1 MKKITFST
9 IIFLVPAIAAIVPY
23 STSLEVKRQI
33 GDFNQT
39 FYQTTDLKMLDST
52 YQRGWFHSVAQSHFE
67 GKDQATDKSTRF
79 VLLHDIDHTFVPIQP
94 TRVNTRIYPAS
105 MNDEGAEMHD
115 KVALLEV
122 HTTVQTN
129 GDSLS
134 KVKASPLKDSDENFK
149 NLVWLLWK
157 KFYPFLPGYFPS
169 EIPAPQV
176 KDDKPHLQ
184 WQGLQGNVAVKQNA
198 GTFQAF
204 ITSPKIQLDTDQ
216 GQIVIQGITFNADM
230 QLVNSEVMK
239 ARVNIAEIQLTDK
252 QVPPVKS
259 VIQDITFN
267 ADMQSDRTKT
277 MQGDLNIAAVQLT
290 GGKQVRAVKLEGIK
304 LVGHNNMVS
313 EYLTVAMKTS
323 LQKIQVGADHYGPGY
338 GDFEIRH
345 WHLPTLAEIPLQ
357 DLAQVQQVNAPKF
370 KLMSLGLAFL
380 NKSPEFALTR
390 LNIHTPNGEL
400 RGKLQVKMEPFEG
413 GIFAF
418 FINPFLFFNALNA
431 QLEAHI
437 PQPLLDSF
445 IQNNEVDNTIR
456 QRLKT
461 WRKQGILI
469 PADDQPGY
477 YHSQMQLSG
486 GILQVNGQQLP
497 LATIWNESL

>member
-1 MKKITFST
+1 MKKMTFST
-9 IIFLVPAIAAIVPY
+9 LLFLVPAIAAIVPY
-23 STSLEVKRQI
+23 STSLEIKRQI

-52 YQRGWFHSVAQSHFE
+52 YQRGWFHSVAQSNFE
-67 GKDQATDKSTRF
+67 GKDQTTDKSTRF
-79 VLLHDIDHTFVPIQP
+79 VLLHEIDHTFVPIQP
-94 TRVNTRIYPAS
+94 TRVNTRIYPAK
-105 MNDEGAEMHD
+105 MNDEGLEMHD

-134 KVKASPLKDSDENFK
+134 QVKASPLKDSDENFK

-157 KFYPFLPGYFPS
+157 KFYPDLMGDIPP
-169 EIPAPQV
+169 EIAALHV
-176 KDDKPHLQ
+176 KDEKPHLQ
-184 WQGLQGNVAVKQNA
+184 WQGLQGSVAVKQNL
-198 GTFQAF
+198 GIFQTF

-216 GQIVIQGITFNADM
+216 GKIVIQGITFNADM

-239 ARVNIAEIQLTDK
+239 ARVNMAEIQLTDK
-252 QVPPVKS
+252 QAPPVKS
-259 VIQDITFN
+259 VIQGMTFN
-267 ADMQSDRTKT
+267 AELMQSAHTKT
-277 MQGDLNIAAVQLT
+277 MQGSLNIAAVQLA
-290 GGKQVRAVKLEGIK
+290 GGKQVGTVKLEGIK
-304 LVGHNNMVS
+304 LIGHNNIVS

-323 LQKIQVGADHYGPGY
+323 LQQIQVGADRYGPGY

-357 DLAQVQQVNAPKF
+357 DLAQVQQANAPKF
-370 KLMSLGLAFL
+370 KLMSLGLTFL

-390 LNIHTPNGEL
+390 LNFKTPDGEL
-400 RGKLQVKMEPFEG
+400 RGKLRVKMEPFEG

-418 FINPFLFFNALNA
+418 FNPFLLFNALNA

-445 IQNNEVDNTIR
+445 IQNNDVDKTIR

-461 WRKQGILI
+461 WKKQGILI
-469 PADDQPGY
+469 PAGDQAGY
-477 YHSQMQLSG
+477 YRSQMQLSG

>member
-9 IIFLVPAIAAIVPY
+9 LIFLVAAIAAIVPY
-23 STSLEVKRQI
+23 WTSFEVKRQI

-52 YQRGWFHSVAQSHFE
+52 YQRGWFHSVAESNFE
-67 GKDQATDKSTRF
+67 GKDQTTDKSTRF
-79 VLLHDIDHTFVPIQP
+79 ILRHEIDHTFVPIQP
-94 TRVNTRIYPAS
+94 TRVNTRIYPAK

-122 HTTVQTN
+122 HTTVQTD

-134 KVKASPLKDSDENFK
+134 EVKASPLKDSDENFK
-149 NLVWLLWK
+149 HLVWLLWK
-157 KFYPFLPGYFPS
+157 KFYPDLAGYFPP
-169 EIPAPQV
+169 EISALHL
-176 KDDKPHLQ
+176 KYDNPHLQ
-184 WQGLQGNVAVKQNA
+184 WQDLQGSVAVKQNA
-198 GTFQAF
+198 GTFQAEMH
-204 ITSPKIQLDTDQ
+204 SPKIQLDTDQ
-216 GQIVIQGITFNADM
+216 GKIVIQGITFNADM
-230 QLVNSEVMK
+230 QLVNSSVLK

-252 QVPPVKS
+252 QVTPVKS

-267 ADMQSDRTKT
+267 VDMQSSA
-277 MQGDLNIAAVQLT
+277 MQGSLNIATVQLT

-304 LVGHNNMVS
+304 LIGHNNIVS

-323 LQKIQVGADHYGPGY
+323 LQQIQVGADRYGPGY

-345 WHLPTLAEIPLQ
+345 WHLPTLAKIPLQ
-357 DLAQVQQVNAPKF
+357 DLAQVQEANAAKF
-370 KLMSLGLAFL
+370 KLMSLGLTFL

-390 LNIHTPNGEL
+390 LNLNTPDGEL
-400 RGKLQVKMEPFEG
+400 RGKLRVKMEAFEG

-418 FINPFLFFNALNA
+418 FNPFLLFNALNA
-431 QLEAHI
+431 QLDAHI

-445 IQNNEVDNTIR
+445 IQNNDVDKTIR
-456 QRLKT
+456 QRLKA

-477 YHSQMQLSG
+477 YRSQMQLSG

>member
-9 IIFLVPAIAAIVPY
+9 FIFFLPAIAAIFPY
-23 STSLEVKRQI
+23 WTSLEVKRQF
-33 GDFNQT
+33 GNFNQT

-52 YQRGWFHSVAQSHFE
+52 YQRGWFHSVAHSNFE

-79 VLLHDIDHTFVPIQP
+79 ILRHDIDHTFVPIQP
-94 TRVNTRIYPAS
+94 TMIHTRIYPVLT
-105 MNDEGAEMHD
+105 NDEGAEKRE

-122 HTTVQTN
+122 HTTVETN

-134 KVKASPLKDSDENFK
+134 RVKASPLKESDENFR
-149 NLVWLLWK
+149 NLVWLFWK
-157 KFYPFLPGYFPS
+157 NFYPDMTRHFPP
-169 EIPAPQV
+169 EIPALLM
-176 KDDKPHLQ
+176 KYDNPHLQ
-184 WQGLQGNVAVKQNA
+184 WQGLQGNLAVKQNA

-204 ITSPKIQLDTDQ
+204 ITSQKIQLDTDQ
-216 GQIVIQGITFNADM
+216 GQIVIQDITFKADR
-230 QLVNSEVMK
+230 QLVNTEVMK
-239 ARVNIAEIQLTDK
+239 GHVNIAEIQLTDK

-267 ADMQSDRTKT
+267 VDMQSAHTKT
-277 MQGDLNIAAVQLT
+277 IQGSLNIAAVQLT
-290 GGKQVRAVKLEGIK
+290 RGKQVRAVKLEGIK
-304 LVGHNNMVS
+304 LIGHNNIVS
-313 EYLTVAMKTS
+313 EYLTVAIKTS
-323 LQKIQVGADHYGPGY
+323 LQQIQMGADHYGPGY

-357 DLAQVQQVNAPKF
+357 DLTQIQQVNAPKF
-370 KLMSLGLAFL
+370 KLMSLGLTFL

-390 LNIHTPNGEL
+390 LNFNTPDGEL
-400 RGKLQVKMEPFEG
+400 HGKLRVKMEAFEG

-418 FINPFLFFNALNA
+418 FNPFLLFNALNA
-431 QLEAHI
+431 QVEAHI

-445 IQNNEVDNTIR
+445 IQNNEVDKTIR

-461 WRKQGILI
+461 WKNLGILKL
-469 PADDQPGY
+469 ADDQPSY
-477 YHSQMQLSG
+477 YRSQMQLSG